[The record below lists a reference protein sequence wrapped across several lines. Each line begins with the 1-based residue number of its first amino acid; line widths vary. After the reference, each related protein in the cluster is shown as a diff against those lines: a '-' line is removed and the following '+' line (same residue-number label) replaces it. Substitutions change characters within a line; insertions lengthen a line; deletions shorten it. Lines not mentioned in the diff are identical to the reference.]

1 MLDLKTK
8 GILLNIIKKCER
20 IESIVNG
27 KTKEEFESNNDLIEL
42 ACFNIF
48 QIGELANKL
57 NMDFVKKYKEVPW
70 REIVGMR
77 HVIVHG
83 YDSIDVEI
91 VWATST
97 EDSIFLKNKCI
108 EILNEA

>member
-1 MLDLKTK
+1 MLDIKTK

-20 IESIVNG
+20 IESIVSK
-27 KTKEEFESNNDLIEL
+27 KTKEEFTNNNDLIEL

-48 QIGELANKL
+48 QIGELSSKL
-57 NMDFVKKYKEVPW
+57 NLDFVKKYKEVPW
-70 REIVGMR
+70 REIIGMR

-91 VWATST
+91 VWITAT
-97 EDSIFLKNKCI
+97 EDTIFLKNKCI
-108 EILNEA
+108 DILNEA